1 MLPYREYKSDSVLGP
16 MLSAELTVDK
26 ALGTKVNGA
35 SIIDAVLDEAS
46 LKPVLYVTYNI
57 HIIHGDIT
65 IYLPVS
71 NQHILIAGV
80 KDRLDSYRRPQIL

>member
-35 SIIDAVLDEAS
+35 SITDAVLDEDTHYTWRRYY
-46 LKPVLYVTYNI
+46 LLNGFKPAY
-57 HIIHGDIT
+57 
-65 IYLPVS
+65 
-71 NQHILIAGV
+71 
-80 KDRLDSYRRPQIL
+80 SYSRCQGQVRFIP